1 MGFQLT
7 IKNQLK
13 ASLAALMCLQAVSAL
28 AENYEVNLTRK
39 GSNVYKIDGKEIIIQ
54 TRYCAPAP
62 IFLDTNL
69 G

>member
-1 MGFQLT
+1 
-7 IKNQLK
+7 
-13 ASLAALMCLQAVSAL
+13 MCLQAVSAL

-54 TRYCAPAP
+54 TRYCASRLMLMRR
-62 IFLDTNL
+62 FRRRWS